1 MHQSIRIKFVCIF
14 IVSTLLHNAVLC
26 AHAEENDLPFVQQ
39 EAYGPSKTDP
49 SDADA
54 ATDASPIPPGAP
66 KQVLDL
72 FAHTLVPKPIH
83 VPIYVPVLQ
92 HMGIRLDWFR
102 LLRSFA
108 QRKYHRYEGGIDFHF
123 RKDIQLSFNI
133 GHACDRPDQ
142 KQYGNSCAYQSAG
155 PYGLVALRYV
165 QVLNPRTYAYI
176 GIAYGMSRFRLN
188 ILPKSTPTSLPPY
201 DTASYLGVVFGSEC
215 KLFSR
220 GALYGG
226 MAFRVMQ
233 RLHGPTSNIQKVSNY
248 TIPGYGWVANKLN
261 CTIIPYLKW
270 DISFLE
276 KRISS

>member
-1 MHQSIRIKFVCIF
+1 
-14 IVSTLLHNAVLC
+14 
-26 AHAEENDLPFVQQ
+26 
-39 EAYGPSKTDP
+39 
-49 SDADA
+49 
-54 ATDASPIPPGAP
+54 
-66 KQVLDL
+66 
-72 FAHTLVPKPIH
+72 
-83 VPIYVPVLQ
+83 
-92 HMGIRLDWFR
+92 
-102 LLRSFA
+102 
-108 QRKYHRYEGGIDFHF
+108 
-123 RKDIQLSFNI
+123 
-133 GHACDRPDQ
+133 
-142 KQYGNSCAYQSAG
+142 
-155 PYGLVALRYV
+155 
-165 QVLNPRTYAYI
+165 
-176 GIAYGMSRFRLN
+176 MSRFRLN